1 MSNEKVS
8 IGSFVRNLVKENLN
22 TPNKELL
29 DKVLQEFPNAKTSMA
44 CIAWYKSDMR
54 KKGLIPTK
62 WQMKEAKKKEDK
74 ALEETTQQEQNK
86 EAEAQLVETK
96 EAEAQLVET
105 KAKPKKVRKSKQEV
119 AA

>member
-74 ALEETTQQEQNK
+74 EKALEETTQQEQTK
-86 EAEAQLVETK
+86 EAETQLVETK
-96 EAEAQLVET
+96 VKKAR
-105 KAKPKKVRKSKQEV
+105 KAKQKVV
-119 AA
+119 GA